1 MFSQFDI
8 NAIFITIPMPQD
20 MAISDPTTTNDGVF
34 TANQPVNNP
43 TPNSPFR
50 ISNFGDSWLQLSM
63 IRFSEKP
70 TLR

>member
-1 MFSQFDI
+1 
-8 NAIFITIPMPQD
+8 MPED